1 MQEIIDRIAASD
13 PDFRATLATGLDR
26 PPFEIAETEPI
37 VVTLD
42 RIAAARTG
50 KPVPRRGEPFWT
62 DCAILQGA
70 GTPCVMFG
78 ADGAGAHAASEW
90 VDMASVGTLTDI
102 LTETAAA
109 FCG

>member
-1 MQEIIDRIAASD
+1 LQEIIDRIAASD